1 MRLPNRRSKDAPSAG
16 PVTGRQQ
23 PGLPFL
29 RKGICGALVLIMI
42 AWNLAG
48 LGVWEYAR
56 EHHPEWTRQHMADQ
70 GNRAPIIDSAEATSR
85 RLGLPGQIG
94 SMARLH
100 QRWDMFAVV
109 GKTSGGWPELEG
121 KTASGRRI
129 DLVEWR
135 ALTADRTRPVTVAYP
150 GTRWRTMTTSMRP
163 RGRQPL
169 RCRLA
174 LTRARQWNRNHPDD
188 PVVEVLS
195 LIHI

>member
-1 MRLPNRRSKDAPSAG
+1 
-16 PVTGRQQ
+16 
-23 PGLPFL
+23 
-29 RKGICGALVLIMI
+29 
-42 AWNLAG
+42 
-48 LGVWEYAR
+48 
-56 EHHPEWTRQHMADQ
+56 
-70 GNRAPIIDSAEATSR
+70 
-85 RLGLPGQIG
+85 
-94 SMARLH
+94 
-100 QRWDMFAVV
+100 MFAVV

-135 ALTADRTRPVTVAYP
+135 ALTADRTPPVTVAYP

-188 PVVEVLS
+188 PIVEVSFGFVEPNAKQPDGFRTRRWITLDADDLS
-195 LIHI
+195 PDSGACPGPS